1 MSGRRTRL
9 AEGVYQD
16 RYGISGM
23 VKVKGVQRE
32 ERFPHDTSID
42 RIQAWRSRTRA
53 ELLEDAQD
61 AGPTIPSRG
70 TFADDVER
78 FLKKITHRVAFQAD
92 RSHIKAWLED
102 LGALPRTKIRSAH
115 VQAAIDG
122 WTGKASARTIR
133 HRRRVF
139 RELYRILDGPHARP
153 PLRGVS
159 VPKIPDPI
167 PVAVPWSTVQ
177 KVAKSLSRTH
187 RIKQACG
194 PSRKVVTVE
203 RQGSPKGHARFLV
216 LATTGQRPAQVMR
229 AQREDVDLK
238 RRIWF
243 VRPAKGGSAVTLPLD
258 AEMVKAWKAFI
269 KADAWGPFDTKSL
282 GHLLRRHGWP
292 KGVRPYALRSTLAID
307 MILGG
312 ADLSDV
318 QAALGHKRIDT
329 TRQHY
334 ASVQLAR
341 AKRALRLRKR
351 GKLS

>member
-32 ERFPHDTSID
+32 ERFPLGTSID
-42 RIQAWRSRTRA
+42 RIQAWRARTRA

-61 AGPTIPSRG
+61 VGPTMPSRG

-78 FLKKITHRVAFQAD
+78 FLKKITHRVAFHAD

-102 LGALPRTKIRSAH
+102 LGHLPRTKIRTAH

-133 HRRRVF
+133 HRRRVL
-139 RELYRILDGPHARP
+139 RELYRVLDGPHARP
-153 PLRGVS
+153 PLRGVT
-159 VPKIPDPI
+159 VPKIPDPV

-177 KVAKSLSRTH
+177 AVAKSLAKGIVKR
-187 RIKQACG
+187 QACG
-194 PSRKVVTVE
+194 PSRKVVTVHRKE
-203 RQGSPKGHARFLV
+203 PAKGHARFLV

-229 AQREDVDLK
+229 AQLGDVDLK
-238 RRIWF
+238 RKIWF
-243 VRPAKGGSAVTLPLD
+243 VRPAKGGNAVALPLD
-258 AEMVKAWKAFI
+258 GEMVKAWQAFE

-307 MILGG
+307 MIIGG

-334 ASVQLAR
+334 ASVQLVR
-341 AKRALRLRKR
+341 AQRALKMRKR